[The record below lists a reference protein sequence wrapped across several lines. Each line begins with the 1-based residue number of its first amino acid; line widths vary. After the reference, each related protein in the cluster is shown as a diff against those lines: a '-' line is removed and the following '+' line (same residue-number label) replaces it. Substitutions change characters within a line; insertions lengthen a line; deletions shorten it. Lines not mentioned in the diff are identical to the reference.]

1 MSSSR
6 SRMLFRA
13 LLVVI
18 GLGLCCLLLLF
29 LLGLLL
35 APQGSRGG
43 RPVITISHET
53 TRLTE
58 PLRPD
63 GYVDYLGA
71 VNAELSKDVTP
82 ENNAAVELLYAMG
95 PGSIGGPIRREYFQR
110 LGIAIPP
117 EQGAYVRPLKDFE
130 SIGQPPPA
138 AAAPSENSADEAVA
152 EATEDADIADEEVY
166 ELAPPDEP
174 KPPSV
179 MDEQLQALERPW
191 TPEELPRIAAWL
203 AANEIPLQ
211 HIRAAAERPRW
222 YTPMVSSDGLLMTV
236 LLPQTQ
242 DSREAARLLLARA
255 MLRLGQGDAE
265 AAWQDLLAC
274 HRLGRLVGQGP
285 TMVERLVGYA
295 LDNMAGEGDR
305 ALALHGKLPAAR
317 LVEMQAELAK
327 LPPIPPMAESIDRF
341 ERYSFLATTTTAARE
356 GPLVVQQ
363 LLDQPS
369 GNDNLLV
376 RSLSGLAHSATDWDV
391 PLRMGNECF
400 DRMVAAAREPNPQV
414 RAAQFAALERD
425 LKGARDEVV
434 AAPELTDLFHPREEM
449 GQRMGRL
456 LVASFLPGVEGAL
469 NAEQRGAALIS
480 LTRLALSLAA
490 YRADHGAYP
499 EQLGDLVPKYIDP
512 LPTDP
517 GSGGAFHYR
526 RTDDGYML
534 YGVGPNTL
542 DEQGR
547 GASDQPRGDD
557 VRISVPLEA
566 KQ

>member
-18 GLGLCCLLLLF
+18 GLGLVCLLLLF

-43 RPVITISHET
+43 RPVITISPET

-71 VNAELSKDVTP
+71 VNAELSQGVTP

-95 PGSIGGPIRREYFQR
+95 PGSIGSSIRREYFQR

-130 SIGQPPPA
+130 TIGQPPPPTEE
-138 AAAPSENSADEAVA
+138 PSENSADEAVA

-174 KPPSV
+174 KRPSLT
-179 MDEQLQALERPW
+179 DEQTLAQQRPW

-203 AANEIPLQ
+203 TANEIPLA
-211 HIRAAAERPRW
+211 HIRAATERPRW
-222 YTPMVSSDGLLMTV
+222 YTPMVSADGLLMTV

-255 MLRLGQGDAE
+255 MLRLGEGDAE

-295 LDNMAGEGDR
+295 LDNLAGEGDR

-327 LPPIPPMAESIDRF
+327 LPPIAPMADSADAF
-341 ERYSFLATTTTAARE
+341 ERYSFLSTTAMAARD
-356 GPLVVQQ
+356 GPLIVQQ

-376 RSLSGLAHSATDWDV
+376 RSLGGLAHTATDWDV
-391 PLRMGNECF
+391 PLRMGNEYF
-400 DRMVAAAREPNPQV
+400 DRLVAAAREPNPQT
-414 RAAQFAALERD
+414 RAVQLAELESD
-425 LKGARDEVV
+425 LRGARDGVV

-480 LTRLALSLAA
+480 LTRLAMSLAA
-490 YRADHGAYP
+490 YHADHGAYP
-499 EQLGDLVPKYIDP
+499 EQLGELAPKYIDSV
-512 LPTDP
+512 PTDP

-526 RTDDGYML
+526 RTNDGYVL
-534 YGVGPNTL
+534 HGVGPNRL

-547 GASDQPRGDD
+547 GASDQPPGDD
-557 VRISVPLEA
+557 LRISAPLET
-566 KQ
+566 K